1 MRTTEHGEHRSGA
14 PTRRRLP
21 RLRTALAAALALAVS
36 GAAAPQVMAAQ
47 PAATDPQPAVPS
59 LAWADCQGG
68 FECANAEV
76 PLDYRDP
83 QGRTITLAV
92 VRKKAADQGAR
103 KGTLFLQPG
112 GPGNSGVD
120 FVRNNYAGLPASLR
134 DNFDVFGYDVRGVGR
149 SSQVVC
155 WDDPTYTQA
164 VTAAKG
170 VPGPD
175 AYEPAVR
182 QAASFVQ
189 GCQDNAGG
197 IAPYVGTGY
206 VARDI
211 DLLRQALGEEQLT
224 YYGRSFGSYIGT
236 VYAAM
241 YPERVRAL
249 VLDGGYDPEHYANK
263 PYAYDRPQY
272 LALDGAMGRFLD
284 WCKDDQATCGF
295 GDGDP
300 RAAFEKLKAD
310 LDANP
315 VPTANGGQANGY
327 TLVYR
332 LMFNINEGK
341 VIWPSLG
348 QALRKAQQRDNT
360 SFLLR
365 PPSPASYDFLNP
377 NVAVECVDKDY
388 PRDPALLKRKVTR
401 NAELAP
407 LLGPAMAY
415 GPPTYDHQ
423 HATACVQ
430 WTGEKPSR
438 YAGSF
443 RAKGSAPILVL
454 GTTGDPDTPY
464 QDSVALSRKLDN
476 GRLLTFRAEGHTA
489 FGRSACAT
497 DAVTGYLVDLEVP
510 ARGTTCADETQPPS
524 ATPKKAP
531 AGTTLGEL
539 RNGVDDR
546 LDRIGT
552 LR

>member
-1 MRTTEHGEHRSGA
+1 MTTPHRIPRRFGRFTVLGA
-14 PTRRRLP
+14 
-21 RLRTALAAALALAVS
+21 ALAALVVA
-36 GAAAPQVMAAQ
+36 GTGT
-47 PAATDPQPAVPS
+47 ATRATAEPKTPGKPPVPS
-59 LAWADCQGG
+59 LAWTDCQGG
-68 FECANAEV
+68 FECANADV
-76 PLDYRDP
+76 PLDYREP

-92 VRKKAADQGAR
+92 IRKKAADDTKR
-103 KGTLFLQPG
+103 KGTLFMQPG

-120 FVRNNYAGLPASLR
+120 FVRNNYADLPAALR
-134 DNFDVFGYDVRGVGR
+134 DSFDVFGYDVRGVGR
-149 SSQVVC
+149 SSALTC
-155 WDDPTYTQA
+155 FDDARYTRA
-164 VTAAKG
+164 VTEAKG

-175 AYEPAVR
+175 AYEPALQ
-182 QAASFVQ
+182 QAAEFDQ
-189 GCQDNAGG
+189 ACQDNAGELL
-197 IAPYVGTGY
+197 PYIGTEY

-211 DLLRQALGEEQLT
+211 DLLRQALGEQQLT

-241 YPERVRAL
+241 FPKRVRAL
-249 VLDGGYDPEHYANK
+249 TLDGAYDPDHYANR

-284 WCKDDQATCGF
+284 WCAADQATCGF

-300 RAAFEKLKAD
+300 RGAFEKLKAD
-310 LDANP
+310 LDAAP

-341 VIWPSLG
+341 VIWPSFG
-348 QALRKAQQRDNT
+348 AALRKAQLRDNT

-365 PPSPASYDFLNP
+365 PPSPASFDFLGP
-377 NVAVECVDKDY
+377 NVAVECVDRDY
-388 PRDPALLKRKVTR
+388 PRDLRRLKRNVTA
-401 NAELAP
+401 NAKDAP

-430 WTGEKPSR
+430 WPGERVSR
-438 YAGSF
+438 YDGSY

-464 QDSVALSRKLDN
+464 QDAVALSRQLDN
-476 GRLLTFRAEGHTA
+476 AALLTFEAEGHTA

-497 DAVTGYLVDLEVP
+497 DAVVGYLVDLKVP
-510 ARGTTCADETQPPS
+510 AKGKTCADEIQPPS
-524 ATPKKAP
+524 SAPKVAP
-531 AGTTLGEL
+531 PGTTLSEL
-539 RNGVDDR
+539 RNGVDER
-546 LDRIGT
+546 VERIGAV
-552 LR
+552 R

>member
-1 MRTTEHGEHRSGA
+1 MTAPRSR
-14 PTRRRLP
+14 PRRFGRITAVGVAL
-21 RLRTALAAALALAVS
+21 TALMTAVTGTASQVAAS
-36 GAAAPQVMAAQ
+36 SKTPEK
-47 PAATDPQPAVPS
+47 PPVPS
-59 LAWADCQGG
+59 LAWTDCQGG
-68 FECANAEV
+68 FECANADV
-76 PLDYRDP
+76 PLDYRKP
-83 QGRTITLAV
+83 NGKTITLAV
-92 VRKKAADQGAR
+92 VRKKAADQTKR

-120 FVRNNYAGLPASLR
+120 FVRNNYADLPAALR
-134 DNFDVFGYDVRGVGR
+134 DSFDVFGYDVRGVGR
-149 SSQVVC
+149 SSPLTC
-155 WDDPTYTQA
+155 FDDARYTRA
-164 VTAAKG
+164 VTEAKG

-175 AYEPAVR
+175 AYEPALR
-182 QAASFVQ
+182 QAAEFDQACV
-189 GCQDNAGG
+189 DNTGELL
-197 IAPYVGTGY
+197 PYIGTEY

-211 DLLRQALGEEQLT
+211 DLLREALGEKQLT

-241 YPERVRAL
+241 FPKRVRAL
-249 VLDGGYDPEHYANK
+249 ALDGAYDPVHYANR
-263 PYAYDRPQY
+263 PYSYDRPQY

-284 WCKDDQATCGF
+284 WCAADQATCGF

-315 VPTANGGQANGY
+315 VQTANGGQANGY

-341 VIWPSLG
+341 VIWPEFG
-348 QALRKAQQRDNT
+348 AALRKAQLRDNT

-365 PPSPASYDFLNP
+365 PPSPASFDFLGP
-377 NVAVECVDKDY
+377 NVAVECVDRDY
-388 PRDPALLKRKVTR
+388 PRDLRLLKRRVT
-401 NAELAP
+401 AFAKAAP

-430 WTGEKPSR
+430 WTGGHVSR
-438 YAGSF
+438 YDGSY

-464 QDSVALSRKLDN
+464 QDAVALSRQLDN
-476 GRLLTFRAEGHTA
+476 ASLLTFKAEGHTA

-497 DAVTGYLVDLEVP
+497 DAVIDYLVNRKVP
-510 ARGTTCADETQPPS
+510 ASGKTCADETQPPS
-524 ATPKKAP
+524 STPTTAP
-531 AGTTLGEL
+531 PGTTLSEL
-539 RNGVDDR
+539 RNGVNER
-546 LDRIGT
+546 VERIGSVS
-552 LR
+552 

>member
-1 MRTTEHGEHRSGA
+1 
-14 PTRRRLP
+14 
-21 RLRTALAAALALAVS
+21 
-36 GAAAPQVMAAQ
+36 MAAQ
-47 PAATDPQPAVPS
+47 PATATDPQPAVPT

-68 FECANAEV
+68 FECADAQV

-83 QGRTITLAV
+83 QGKSITLAV
-92 VRKKAADQGAR
+92 IRKKTADQGAK

-120 FVRNNYAGLPASLR
+120 FVRNNYADLPASLR

-155 WDDPTYTQA
+155 WDDPTYTRA

-175 AYEPAVR
+175 AFEPAVR

-197 IAPYVGTGY
+197 LVPYVGTGY

-241 YPERVRAL
+241 FPQRVRAL
-249 VLDGGYDPEHYANK
+249 VLDGAYDPERYANK

-284 WCKDDQATCGF
+284 WCEADQATCGF

-300 RAAFEKLKAD
+300 RGAFERLKAD

-388 PRDPALLKRKVTR
+388 PRDPALLKRQVTR

-464 QDSVALSRKLDN
+464 RDAVALSRKLDN
-476 GRLLTFRAEGHTA
+476 GRLLTFQAEGHTA

-497 DAVTGYLVDLEVP
+497 DAVTGYLVDLKVP

-531 AGTTLGEL
+531 SGTTLGEL
-539 RNGVDDR
+539 RNGVNER

>member
-1 MRTTEHGEHRSGA
+1 MIRPLKTI
-14 PTRRRLP
+14 
-21 RLRTALAAALALAVS
+21 
-36 GAAAPQVMAAQ
+36 GAAAIALVIAGAGAVQAA
-47 PAATDPQPAVPS
+47 PARTAPAPVPPT

-68 FECANAEV
+68 FECANAAV

-83 QGRTITLAV
+83 QGTTITLAV
-92 VRKKAADQGAR
+92 IRKKATDQAER

-120 FVRNNYAGLPASLR
+120 FVRNNYADLPAGLR
-134 DNFDVFGYDVRGVGR
+134 DSFDVFGYDVRGVGR
-149 SSQVVC
+149 SSALQC
-155 WDDPTYTQA
+155 WDDPTYTAA

-175 AYEPAVR
+175 AYEPAVA
-182 QAASFVQ
+182 QAAAFDQ
-189 GCQDNAGG
+189 ACQDNSGALL
-197 IAPYVGTGY
+197 PYVGTEY

-236 VYAAM
+236 VYASLF
-241 YPERVRAL
+241 PERVRAL
-249 VLDGGYDPEHYANK
+249 ALDGAYDPERYANQ
-263 PYAYDRPQY
+263 PYAYDRTQY

-284 WCKDDQATCGF
+284 WCAADQATCGF

-300 RAAFEKLKAD
+300 RAAFAKLKAD

-315 VPTANGGQANGY
+315 VVTASGGRAGGY

-341 VIWPSLG
+341 VIWPALG
-348 QALRKAQQRDNT
+348 EALRKAQQRDNT

-365 PPSPASYDFLNP
+365 PPSPASFDFLGP
-377 NVAVECVDKDY
+377 NVVVECVDKDY
-388 PRDPALLKRKVTR
+388 PSSPSRLKREVTA
-401 NAELAP
+401 NARLAP

-423 HATACVQ
+423 HAPACVQ
-430 WTGEKPSR
+430 WPGEQVSR
-438 YAGSF
+438 YGGPFEAE
-443 RAKGSAPILVL
+443 GSAPILVL

-464 QDSVALSRKLDN
+464 RDAVALSRELDN
-476 GRLLTFRAEGHTA
+476 GRLLTFEAEGHTA

-497 DAVTGYLVDLEVP
+497 DAVTAYLVDLKVP
-510 ARGTTCADETQPPS
+510 KRGASCADETQPPPS
-524 ATPKKAP
+524 TPTVAP
-531 AGTTLGEL
+531 SGTTLSEL
-539 RNGVDDR
+539 RNGVSDR
-546 LDRIGT
+546 VERIGT